1 MEEENSENSSIELTQ
16 TSYGTSNGKAGEA
29 NDQLD
34 ITISGASASDED
46 VKGTDLGSSDNAVSS
61 ESEGEDGK
69 SKKRETWD
77 NKFQFILSLIGYA
90 VGLGNVWRFS
100 YLCAKNGGSKYR
112 CMQKLPLCEYIFAH
126 NFLPLTA
133 IRFLT

>member
-1 MEEENSENSSIELTQ
+1 MEEESSENSSIELTQ
-16 TSYGTSNGKAGEA
+16 TSYGTSNGKAGEG
-29 NDQLD
+29 NEEIGQLD
-34 ITISGASASDED
+34 ITVSGASDED

-112 CMQKLPLCEYIFAH
+112 CIQKLPLCEYIRTQS
-126 NFLPLTA
+126 LPLTA